1 MLAPDRLSTRPAL
14 RKALLDCGIASS
26 LLYVAANMLGA
37 RRWRDYSLASQTVS
51 ELSAVGAPSRPLVVP
66 LLTAHGVLV
75 IPFGVGVRESAG
87 RRRGLRVAGS
97 LLVGLGASDLPAPLF
112 PMHRREALARGERSR
127 TDTMHI
133 VLTSVNSVLILLAI
147 AFASTALGNAVPA
160 LLARD
165 PRDPRGRRRSDSHA
179 DFAGFGEPANAV
191 GGNRRAN
198 QHRWLPPVADGHGH
212 RSPAGASRPRI
223 ASRGKHA
230 LNRDPLPYRGANFAR
245 WWGA

>member
-37 RRWRDYSLASQTVS
+37 RRWREYSLASQTVS

-147 AFASTALGNAVPA
+147 AFASTALGTRFRLYSLGTLVTLGAAGGLTATQTSRVSANRPTPWAGTAERISIGGYLLWQMVMAIA
-160 LLARD
+160 LLREQAD
-165 PRDPRGRRRSDSHA
+165 RGSH
-179 DFAGFGEPANAV
+179 PA
-191 GGNRRAN
+191 
-198 QHRWLPPVADGHGH
+198 
-212 RSPAGASRPRI
+212 ASM
-223 ASRGKHA
+223 
-230 LNRDPLPYRGANFAR
+230 L
-245 WWGA
+245 